1 MSGEQAERLFQAFS
15 QADTSTT
22 REFGGT
28 GLGLVI
34 SQRLVGLMGGEI
46 SLVSAPGLGSTF
58 TFSATFGTE
67 AEADPGS
74 LPRPLEVLVV
84 DDHPT
89 ARAVLEA
96 QLQHLGCA
104 VVLAP
109 SGEAALA
116 LLQQKAF
123 DVILMDWRMPGMDG
137 IETTRRLHAL
147 GLTLPPT
154 VIMVTAHAREG
165 VWPSARDAGI
175 RTCLLK
181 PVSPDLL
188 RHTLAE
194 AMGWE
199 AAPAPFENSG
209 TKGGAGALAG
219 LRILLV
225 EDNPINQEVAREI
238 LRGWGADPRIA
249 GSGPEALLILET
261 EVFEV
266 VLMDI
271 QMPGM
276 DGYQTTGRI
285 RQLAAHA
292 GLPILAMTA
301 NAMEQ
306 DRMACLEA
314 GMNDFIPKP
323 IEPEDLLAALLR
335 WGRRD
340 GLPAQDPV
348 TPALPS
354 EPALPL
360 WDLKG
365 ALRRLG
371 GNQPLL
377 DRLLVDF
384 QKEQAGIMETLTAA
398 LGARDLALAER
409 LAHTLKGVAG
419 NLGARRL
426 QEAAG
431 LVEKTL
437 REGGTPDL
445 GPLGS
450 AVKDTLGDLS

>member
-1 MSGEQAERLFQAFS
+1 
-15 QADTSTT
+15 
-22 REFGGT
+22 
-28 GLGLVI
+28 
-34 SQRLVGLMGGEI
+34 
-46 SLVSAPGLGSTF
+46 
-58 TFSATFGTE
+58 
-67 AEADPGS
+67 
-74 LPRPLEVLVV
+74 
-84 DDHPT
+84 
-89 ARAVLEA
+89 
-96 QLQHLGCA
+96 
-104 VVLAP
+104 
-109 SGEAALA
+109 
-116 LLQQKAF
+116 
-123 DVILMDWRMPGMDG
+123 
-137 IETTRRLHAL
+137 
-147 GLTLPPT
+147 
-154 VIMVTAHAREG
+154 
-165 VWPSARDAGI
+165 
-175 RTCLLK
+175 
-181 PVSPDLL
+181 
-188 RHTLAE
+188 
-194 AMGWE
+194 
-199 AAPAPFENSG
+199 
-209 TKGGAGALAG
+209 
-219 LRILLV
+219 
-225 EDNPINQEVAREI
+225 
-238 LRGWGADPRIA
+238 
-249 GSGPEALLILET
+249 
-261 EVFEV
+261 
-266 VLMDI
+266 
-271 QMPGM
+271 
-276 DGYQTTGRI
+276 
-285 RQLAAHA
+285 
-292 GLPILAMTA
+292 MTA